1 MIETMNRT
9 LLTSSLLL
17 AAVLCGRAIAQD
29 GYALRCNGSTDYLLA
44 DAHNSTTNNFTME
57 AWIYPTAPHEIDREP
72 GEQYSGMQGQH
83 YVIYPT
89 HGAAWGEGHAG
100 AGFSAGTNGVS
111 IYEHAG
117 NYIPTVLTYE
127 APISGWTHV
136 AVVYHDGAPDLYI
149 NGKLVK
155 SGAKSPMKYIH
166 PSGGSSREKQWVMG
180 GIGGG
185 PFGFFEGSI
194 DNVRIWNVARTGEQ
208 VHATMDKTPLA
219 APGLAL
225 SYDMNRSGE
234 GQGLEVANSVRKNI
248 AGRTV
253 GTKRTPVFE
262 QVAIATPT
270 TGGDVHQGTTLP
282 TDLK

>member
-1 MIETMNRT
+1 MNRT

-17 AAVLCGRAIAQD
+17 AAALCGRAIAQD
-29 GYALRCNGSTDYLLA
+29 GYAMRCNGTTDYILA

-57 AWIYPTAPHEIDREP
+57 AWIYPSTPHEIDREP
-72 GEQYSGMQGQH
+72 GEQYGGMQGQH

-89 HGAAWGEGHAG
+89 HGAAWGAGHAG

-111 IYEHAG
+111 VYEHAD

-136 AVVYHDGAPDLYI
+136 AVVYRDGTPDLYI

-155 SGAKSPMKYIH
+155 SGTKSPMRYVH
-166 PSGGSSREKQWVMG
+166 PSGGNSREKHWVMG

-185 PFGFFEGSI
+185 PFGYFEGYI
-194 DNVRIWNVARTGEQ
+194 DNVRIWNVARTTEQ
-208 VHATMDKTPLA
+208 VYATMQKAPAT

-234 GQGLEVANSVRKNI
+234 GQGLEVANSVKKSA
-248 AGRTV
+248 AGVTV
-253 GTKRTPVFE
+253 GTRTTPVFE
-262 QVAIATPT
+262 QVITTTPT
-270 TGGDVHQGTTLP
+270 TGSGASQGANMP